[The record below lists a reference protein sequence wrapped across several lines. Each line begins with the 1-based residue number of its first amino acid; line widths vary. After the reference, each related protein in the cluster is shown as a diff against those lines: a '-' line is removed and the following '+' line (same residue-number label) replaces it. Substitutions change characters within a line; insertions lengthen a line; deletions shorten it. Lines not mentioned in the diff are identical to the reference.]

1 MQNKTFLPTTKKEMD
16 ERGWLQPDFVYV
28 SGDAYVDHPSF
39 GASIITRVLEAEGFN
54 VAFLAQPDFHSLDDF
69 KRFGEPRLG
78 FLVSAGN
85 IDSMVAH
92 YTVAKRK
99 RNYDYYSPNGKMGL
113 RPDRATLVYCKK
125 IREAYP
131 QAPIIL
137 GGLEASL
144 RRFGHYDYWDDTVM
158 KSLLVDSGA
167 DILTYG
173 MGENI
178 LRRIAE
184 LLNKNVPVN
193 KIRDVRGTVW
203 LGEKDDK
210 IHFEVGGSWD
220 FEKISSDKREYA
232 KAFALQYKNQ
242 DSISGKALVEYYGEK
257 MLVQN
262 PPMPPLTREELDE
275 VYALPYVRDYHF
287 SYKAQGGVPAIEEV
301 KFSLTHNRG
310 CFGGCNF
317 CALAFHQGRSVR
329 SRSIESVVTEAK
341 LLTEMEDFKGY
352 INDVGGPT
360 ANFREPACDKQ
371 LKSGVCKDKKCL
383 APTPC
388 KNLKAD
394 HSEYIELLSE
404 IERLP
409 GVKKVFIRSGIRF
422 DYLLA
427 DKSPSGNAF
436 FKKLVKDHVSG
447 QLKVAPEHCS
457 ENVLRLMGK
466 PDFSVYEKFRNRY
479 FELTKSFN
487 KEQYLVPYLMSSHPG
502 SKLQDAIKLSE
513 FIRKW
518 NYNPEQVQDF
528 YPTPGTASTVMFYT
542 GLDPFTL
549 NEVYVPRSAEEKR
562 MQRALLQCKDPK
574 NADLVRKALRIAHR
588 EDLIGNTKNCLVSPS
603 YKDRVEQARQQ
614 KNRKNE
620 RQNNKNQN
628 RRNNKGK
635 RR

>member
-1 MQNKTFLPTTKKEMD
+1 MNENKFLPTTKKEM
-16 ERGWLQPDFVYV
+16 EALGWSEPDFIYV

-39 GASIITRVLEAEGFN
+39 GSAIITRVLEDMGFK
-54 VAFLAQPDFHSLDDF
+54 VAFLSQPDFNSLKDF
-69 KRFGEPRLG
+69 KRFGEPRLA

-99 RNYDYYSPNGKMGL
+99 RNYDYYSAGGKTGL
-113 RPDRATLVYCKK
+113 RPDRATICYSQK
-125 IREAYP
+125 IKEAYP
-131 QAPIIL
+131 ASTVIL

-144 RRFGHYDYWDDTVM
+144 RRFSHYDYWSDSIM
-158 KSLLVDSGA
+158 KSVLIDSGA

-184 LLNKNVPVN
+184 LLDKNIPIN

-203 LGEKDDK
+203 LGKRDDK
-210 IHFEVGGSWD
+210 VHFDIGGSWD
-220 FEKISSDKREYA
+220 FKDIKESKRKYA
-232 KAFALQYKNQ
+232 EAFALQYKNQ
-242 DSISGKALVEYYGEK
+242 DSISGKALVEYYGDK

-262 PPMPPLTREELDE
+262 PPMMPLSREELDE
-275 VYALPYVRDYHF
+275 VYRLPYVRDYHF
-287 SYKAQGGVPAIEEV
+287 SYKDKGGVPAIEEV

-329 SRSIESVVTEAK
+329 SRSIESVVEEAK
-341 LLTEMEDFKGY
+341 LLTEMPDFKGY

-360 ANFREPACDKQ
+360 ANFREPACEKQ
-371 LKSGVCKDKKCL
+371 LKSGVCTERKCL

-394 HSEYIELLSE
+394 HSEYIELLKK
-404 IERLP
+404 IEKLP
-409 GVKKVFIRSGIRF
+409 KVKKVFIRSGIRF

-427 DKSPSGNAF
+427 DKSPSGNEF

-457 ENVLRLMGK
+457 ESVLRLMGK
-466 PDFSVYEKFRNRY
+466 PDFKVYENFRNRY

-502 SKLQDAIKLSE
+502 SKLSDAIKLSE

-549 NEVYVPRSAEEKR
+549 NEVYVPSSPEEKR
-562 MQRALLQCKDPK
+562 MQRALLQYKDPK
-574 NADLVRKALRIAHR
+574 NADLVRKALKIAKR
-588 EDLIGNTKNCLVSPS
+588 EDLIGYSKNCLVAPS
-603 YKDRVEQARQQ
+603 YKERVENAR
-614 KNRKNE
+614 
-620 RQNNKNQN
+620 KNQN
-628 RRNNKGK
+628 KSKNQKLNNNRNK
-635 RR
+635 RNYKR